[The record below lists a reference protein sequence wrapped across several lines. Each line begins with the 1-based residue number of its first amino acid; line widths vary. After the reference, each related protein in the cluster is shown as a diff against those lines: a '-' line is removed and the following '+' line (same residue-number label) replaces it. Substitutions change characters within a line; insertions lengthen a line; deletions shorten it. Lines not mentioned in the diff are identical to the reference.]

1 MRGTEPE
8 AIRRL
13 EACDVRGA
21 DALLFD
27 FDGVLADSEPLFR
40 ESWNKVLSDWGIE
53 IGEEE
58 YFLRWTSLGEGLRGH
73 VSRHGPGGVDIEA
86 AELLQKRIYRS
97 FCELGRVK
105 LMPGALDVLDALSR
119 GPFASSHAIAS
130 NTDGDL
136 VGLILG
142 RAGALRPRIVGG
154 AGLPH
159 KPAPDIFLEAARSL
173 GVRPSSTLVFED
185 AWKGLEAASRGGFPS
200 VLVRA
205 GTNAGMR
212 LAADFEIDGIAS
224 LLPILEMLPP

>member
-1 MRGTEPE
+1 MRGTGPE
-8 AIRRL
+8 AISRL
-13 EACDVRGA
+13 EAGDVGGA
-21 DALLFD
+21 EALLFD

-40 ESWNKVLSDWGIE
+40 ESWNEALSGWGIE
-53 IGEEE
+53 IPEEE

-73 VSRHGPGGVDIEA
+73 VSRHGHGGIDIEA
-86 AELLQKRIYRS
+86 AERLQKRIYRS
-97 FCELGRVK
+97 FCELGRVE
-105 LMPGALDVLDALSR
+105 LMPGARDVLDALSR

-136 VGLILG
+136 VELILG
-142 RAGALRPRIVGG
+142 RAGALRPRITGG

-173 GVRPSSTLVFED
+173 GVRPSASLVFED

-205 GTNAGMR
+205 GTNAGMK
-212 LAADFEIDGIAS
+212 LEADYEIEGIAS
-224 LLPILEMLPP
+224 LLPLLERLSP